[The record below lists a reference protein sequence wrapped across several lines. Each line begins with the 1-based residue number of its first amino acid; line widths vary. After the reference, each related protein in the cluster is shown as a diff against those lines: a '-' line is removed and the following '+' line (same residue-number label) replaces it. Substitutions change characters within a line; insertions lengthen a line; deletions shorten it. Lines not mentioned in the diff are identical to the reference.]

1 MINDKKIYLTDE
13 EMANVSGG
21 SSEYDQYYKNS
32 YKHGQELRKVV
43 DAIGSIVNLIPFFGK
58 RA

>member
-21 SSEYDQYYKNS
+21 SSEYPRLQ
-32 YKHGQELRKVV
+32 
-43 DAIGSIVNLIPFFGK
+43 
-58 RA
+58 